1 MNLFEINEQYRV
13 VEEMTDLDPKTLQDT
28 LDAIADAR
36 EVKLDNIA
44 YLIEKSKMQADFLKD
59 KIKELQEAKKVL
71 ENKQKSL
78 KEYMTSA
85 LDEAGIKELQT
96 SNHILKTRNYKKSV
110 IVDRLE
116 DLPDE
121 YKKTE
126 TVVKADSNALYRA
139 LINGDEIIGAHL
151 KDNRGT
157 VIK

>member
-1 MNLFEINEQYRV
+1 MNLFEINEQYRA
-13 VEEMTDLDPKTLQDT
+13 VEEMDDLDPQTLQDT

-44 YLIEKSKMQADFLKD
+44 YLIEKSKMQADFLKN
-59 KIKELQEAKKVL
+59 KIKELKKAKKVL
-71 ENKQKSL
+71 DNKQKSL
-78 KEYMTSA
+78 KEYMTA
-85 LDEAGIKELQT
+85 VLDEAGIKELQT
-96 SNHILKTRNYKKSV
+96 ANHILQTRNFKKRT
-110 IVDRLE
+110 IVDQLE

-126 TVVKADSNALYRA
+126 TVVKVDYNALYKA
-139 LINGDEIIGAHL
+139 LKNGEEITGAHL

>member
-59 KIKELQEAKKVL
+59 KIKELQEAKKIL

-85 LDEAGIKELQT
+85 LDEAGLKELQT

-110 IVDRLE
+110 IVDHLE
-116 DLPDE
+116 DLPNE

-126 TVVKADSNALYRA
+126 TVVKANSNALYRA
-139 LINGDEIIGAHL
+139 LMNGEDIKGAHL

>member
-44 YLIEKSKMQADFLKD
+44 YLIEKSKMQADFLKN

-78 KEYMTSA
+78 KDYMTTA

-96 SNHILKTRNYKKSV
+96 SNPILKTRNYKKSV

-121 YKKTE
+121 YKKVE
-126 TVVKADSNALYRA
+126 TVVKADSMALYRA
-139 LINGDEIIGAHL
+139 LMNGEEIKGAHL

>member
-1 MNLFEINEQYRV
+1 MNLFEINEQYRA
-13 VEEMTDLDPKTLQDT
+13 VEEMDLDPKVLQDT

-36 EVKLDNIA
+36 DVKLDNIA
-44 YLIEKSKMQADFLKD
+44 FLIEKSKMQADFLKN

-78 KEYMTSA
+78 KDYMTTA

-110 IVDRLE
+110 IIDRLE
-116 DLPDE
+116 DIPDE

-126 TVVKADSNALYRA
+126 TVVKADSMALYRA
-139 LINGDEIIGAHL
+139 LMDGKDIKGAHL

>member
-44 YLIEKSKMQADFLKD
+44 YLIEKSKMQADFLKN
-59 KIKELQEAKKVL
+59 KIKELQEAKKAL

-78 KEYMTSA
+78 KDYMTVV

-96 SNHILKTRNYKKSV
+96 NNHILKTRNYKKSV

-126 TVVKADSNALYRA
+126 TVVKADSVALYKA
-139 LINGDEIIGAHL
+139 LMNGEEIEGAHL

>member
-1 MNLFEINEQYRV
+1 MNLFEINEQYRA
-13 VEEMTDLDPKTLQDT
+13 VEEMDLDPKVLQDT

-36 EVKLDNIA
+36 DVKLDNIA
-44 YLIEKSKMQADFLKD
+44 FLIEKSKMQADFLKN

-78 KEYMTSA
+78 KDYMITA

-96 SNHILKTRNYKKSV
+96 ANHILKTRNYKKSV
-110 IVDRLE
+110 IIDRLE
-116 DLPDE
+116 DIPDE

-126 TVVKADSNALYRA
+126 TVVKADSMALYRA
-139 LINGDEIIGAHL
+139 LMDGKDIKGAHL

>member
-1 MNLFEINEQYRV
+1 MNLFEINEQYRA
-13 VEEMTDLDPKTLQDT
+13 VEEMDLDPKTLQDT

-36 EVKLDNIA
+36 DVKLDNIA
-44 YLIEKSKMQADFLKD
+44 FLIEKSKMQADFLKN

-78 KEYMTSA
+78 KDYMTTA

-110 IVDRLE
+110 IIDRLE
-116 DLPDE
+116 DIPDE

-126 TVVKADSNALYRA
+126 TVVKADSMALYRA
-139 LINGDEIIGAHL
+139 LMDGKDIKGAHL

>member
-59 KIKELQEAKKVL
+59 KIEELQEAKKIL
-71 ENKQKSL
+71 KNKQKSL

-126 TVVKADSNALYRA
+126 TVVKPDSNALYRA
-139 LINGDEIIGAHL
+139 LMNGDEIKGAHL

-157 VIK
+157 VIR

>member
-13 VEEMTDLDPKTLQDT
+13 VEEMTDLDPQTLQDT

-44 YLIEKSKMQADFLKD
+44 YLIEKNKMQADFLAN
-59 KIKELQEAKKVL
+59 KIKELQEAKKVAD
-71 ENKQKSL
+71 NKQKSL
-78 KEYMTSA
+78 KQYMTEA

-96 SNHILKTRNYKKSV
+96 PNHILKARNYKKST
-110 IVDRLE
+110 IVDSLN

-121 YKKTE
+121 FKITKTE
-126 TVVKADSNALYRA
+126 VVADKKALYTA
-139 LINGDEIIGAHL
+139 LMEGEEIKGAHL

>member
-1 MNLFEINEQYRV
+1 MNLFEINEQYRA
-13 VEEMTDLDPKTLQDT
+13 VEEMDLNPKVLQDT

-36 EVKLDNIA
+36 DVKLDNIA
-44 YLIEKSKMQADFLKD
+44 FLIEKSKMQADFLKN

-78 KEYMTSA
+78 KDYMTAA

-110 IVDRLE
+110 IIDRLE
-116 DLPDE
+116 DIPDE

-126 TVVKADSNALYRA
+126 MVVKADSMALYRA
-139 LINGDEIIGAHL
+139 LMDGKDIKGAHL

>member
-13 VEEMTDLDPKTLQDT
+13 VEEMTDLDPQTLQDT

-44 YLIEKSKMQADFLKD
+44 YLIEKNKMQADFLKD
-59 KIKELQEAKKVL
+59 KIKELQEAKKIL
-71 ENKQKSL
+71 KNKQKSL

-96 SNHILKTRNYKKSV
+96 SNHILKTRNCKKSV

-139 LINGDEIIGAHL
+139 LMNGEDIKGAHL
-151 KDNRGT
+151 KDNRIT

>member
-28 LDAIADAR
+28 LDAIVDAR
-36 EVKLDNIA
+36 EVKLDNLA
-44 YLIEKSKMQADFLKD
+44 YLVEKSKMQADFLKD
-59 KIKELQEAKKVL
+59 KIKELQEAKKIL

-139 LINGDEIIGAHL
+139 LMNGDEIIGAHL

-157 VIK
+157 VIR

>member
-13 VEEMTDLDPKTLQDT
+13 VEEMTDLDPQTLQDT

-44 YLIEKSKMQADFLKD
+44 YLIEKNKMQADFLAN
-59 KIKELQEAKKVL
+59 KIKELQEAKKVAD
-71 ENKQKSL
+71 NKQKSL
-78 KEYMTSA
+78 KQYMTEA

-96 SNHILKTRNYKKSV
+96 PNHILKARNYKKST
-110 IVDRLE
+110 IVDSLN

-121 YKKTE
+121 FKITKTE
-126 TVVKADSNALYRA
+126 VVADKKALYTA
-139 LINGDEIIGAHL
+139 LMEGKEIKGAHL

>member
-28 LDAIADAR
+28 LDAIVDAR
-36 EVKLDNIA
+36 EVKLDNLA
-44 YLIEKSKMQADFLKD
+44 YLVEKSKMQADFLKD
-59 KIKELQEAKKVL
+59 KIKELQEAKKIL

-139 LINGDEIIGAHL
+139 LMDGDEIIGAHL

-157 VIK
+157 VIR

>member
-13 VEEMTDLDPKTLQDT
+13 VEEMTDLGPQTLQDT

-44 YLIEKSKMQADFLKD
+44 YLIEKNKMQADFLKD
-59 KIKELQEAKKVL
+59 KIKELQEAKKIL

-139 LINGDEIIGAHL
+139 LMNGDEIIGAHL

-157 VIK
+157 VIR

>member
-59 KIKELQEAKKVL
+59 KIKELQEAKKIL

-85 LDEAGIKELQT
+85 LDEAGLKELQT

-110 IVDRLE
+110 IVDHLE

-126 TVVKADSNALYRA
+126 TVVKANSNALYRA
-139 LINGDEIIGAHL
+139 LMNGEDIKGAHL

>member
-1 MNLFEINEQYRV
+1 MNLFEINEQYRA
-13 VEEMTDLDPKTLQDT
+13 VEEMDLDPKVLQDT

-44 YLIEKSKMQADFLKD
+44 FLIEKSKMQADFLKN

-78 KEYMTSA
+78 KDYMTTA

-110 IVDRLE
+110 IIDRLE
-116 DLPDE
+116 DIPDE

-126 TVVKADSNALYRA
+126 TVVKADSMALYRA
-139 LINGDEIIGAHL
+139 LMDGKDIKGAHL

>member
-1 MNLFEINEQYRV
+1 MNLFEINEQYRT
-13 VEEMTDLDPKTLQDT
+13 VEEMDLDPKTLQDT

-44 YLIEKSKMQADFLKD
+44 YLIEKNKMQADFLAN
-59 KIKELQEAKKVL
+59 KIKELQEAKRVAD
-71 ENKQKSL
+71 NKQKSL
-78 KEYMTSA
+78 KQYMTDA

-96 SNHILKTRNYKKSV
+96 ANHILKTRNYKKST
-110 IVDRLE
+110 IVDSLD

-121 YKKTE
+121 FKITKTE
-126 TVVKADSNALYRA
+126 VVADKKALYTA
-139 LINGDEIIGAHL
+139 LMEGNEIKGAHL